1 MLYLQVPIELSL
13 EVWLPALQVGLAE
26 VARLA
31 LEVKVRIEV
40 EVGLE
45 VGVGVANE
53 RQVRLGL
60 MRTKRSL
67 ESDWVCDEEV
77 NFEQN
82 IQKDT

>member
-1 MLYLQVPIELSL
+1 MSHPQVPVELSL

-26 VARLA
+26 VARIA

-45 VGVGVANE
+45 VGVGVADE

-60 MRTKRSL
+60 MRKK
-67 ESDWVCDEEV
+67 EV
-77 NFEQN
+77 EWRIRFCL
-82 IQKDT
+82 

>member
-1 MLYLQVPIELSL
+1 MNMLHPQVPIELSL

-40 EVGLE
+40 EVGLK
-45 VGVGVANE
+45 VGFGVADE

-60 MRTKRSL
+60 MRK
-67 ESDWVCDEEV
+67 
-77 NFEQN
+77 
-82 IQKDT
+82 